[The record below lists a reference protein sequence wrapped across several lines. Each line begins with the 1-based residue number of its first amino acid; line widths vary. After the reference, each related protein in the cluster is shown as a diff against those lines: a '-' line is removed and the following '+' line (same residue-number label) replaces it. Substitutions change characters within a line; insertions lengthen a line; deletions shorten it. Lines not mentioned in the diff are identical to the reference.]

1 MAAPTAPHP
10 SLDWVGD
17 RIKDFRR
24 VPPARIKPHP
34 RHWRRHGPDQ
44 QRAMQ
49 GLWQRLGYVNALLV
63 RAIASAHTR
72 WSSRAQLQRGDPVSG
87 SFAQTLESVHYA
99 EPKMAHSTTNH
110 SHRFEFLGSRGV
122 MLV

>member
-24 VPPARIKPHP
+24 VPPALIKPHP
-34 RHWRRHGPDQ
+34 RNWRRHGPDQ

-49 GLWQRLGYVNALLV
+49 GLLQRLGYVNDLLV
-63 RAIASAHTR
+63 RAIASVHTR
-72 WSSRAQLQRGDPVSG
+72 LSRRAQLQRGDPVSVA
-87 SFAQTLESVHYA
+87 SS
-99 EPKMAHSTTNH
+99 STP
-110 SHRFEFLGSRGV
+110 GWRGV
-122 MLV
+122 GMLAPRS